1 MLALLPTIGAALLP
15 TPPTLPAPR
24 FAVASSSQHR
34 TTNVQAK
41 FVGAALAAA
50 FAAKNEESTSAV
62 PSVELSLEEKEDRVI
77 EAIRE
82 GLKAG
87 ITKPKAA
94 FSAIGEFGKA
104 SGELAQTWL
113 TPQQL
118 ESCAAFWGG
127 GSALVAR
134 DLRKGQLGLEDLKA
148 SPWFLLLTLNTFPWT
163 PLLVPLV
170 GRAVN
175 STDGTTFLPRSFRA
189 NRLSAL
195 RRARRDGGID
205 VSDPDTRTPQNIDEG
220 VSFFRDG
227 SAMLARDLRR
237 GRLFAYNDSLSSY
250 GWFTFLAF
258 STFPL
263 TPLLI
268 PLIDKRRDG
277 SQADYV
283 PAAFRARRLATFAR
297 YRALQATPQRS
308 AEETLRAVAA
318 PMAERP
324 SPAEVLSAIIELTS
338 STEDRSSFLDRLAGG
353 GSPGRRWTLAYTAGS
368 AAVKAARQQRKK
380 AGSGGWLKATREA
393 LLPWTRLENGLYV
406 DGLVTAIQRFDAST
420 GENENGIFG
429 VLGATGLRLTVKGP
443 FKWPDPERRTVCAF
457 QPTVAKCAIGPL
469 EREFSMEAPG
479 APDFE
484 STAVTKLPFFKFV
497 LVDDTVAVAQGRSGG
512 VAVWVRESQSQSA
525 TD

>member
-1 MLALLPTIGAALLP
+1 MFAALLP
-15 TPPTLPAPR
+15 TPTLPPPR
-24 FAVASSSQHR
+24 AVASPQLR
-34 TTNVQAK
+34 TPNVQAK

-50 FAAKNEESTSAV
+50 FASKNEESAGDV
-62 PSVELSLEEKEDRVI
+62 PPAELSIAEKEDRVI
-77 EAIRE
+77 EAIRA
-82 GLKAG
+82 GLEAG

-94 FSAIGEFGKA
+94 FSAIGDFGIA
-104 SGELAQTWL
+104 SGDLAQTWL

-118 ESCAAFWGG
+118 ENCAAFWGG

-134 DLRKGQLGLEDLKA
+134 DLRKGRLDLEDLKA
-148 SPWFLLLTLNTFPWT
+148 SPWFLLLALNTFPWT

-175 STDGTTFLPRSFRA
+175 STEGTTFLPRSFRA

-195 RRARRDGGID
+195 RRTRRDGGID
-205 VSDPDTRTPQNIDEG
+205 LSDPDTRTPQNIDEG

-227 SAMLARDLRR
+227 SAMLARDVRR
-237 GRLFAYNDSLSSY
+237 GRLFAYGDTVSSY

-277 SQADYV
+277 KQADYV
-283 PAAFRARRLATFAR
+283 PAAFRARRLATFER
-297 YRALQATPQRS
+297 YRALQAAPPRS
-308 AEETLRAVAA
+308 AVETVRAVAA

-324 SPAEVLSAIIELTS
+324 SPAEVLSAIVDLTPS
-338 STEDRSSFLDRLAGG
+338 AEDRATYLDRLAGG

-368 AAVKAARQQRKK
+368 GAVKAARQQRRKK
-380 AGSGGWLKATREA
+380 AGGSGGWLKAA

-406 DGLVTAIQRFDAST
+406 DGFVTAIQRFDAST

-429 VLGATGLRLTVKGP
+429 VLGATWLRLTVTGP
-443 FKWPDPERRTVCAF
+443 FRWPDPERRTVCAF
-457 QPTVAKCAIGPL
+457 QPTIARCALGPL
-469 EREFSMEAPG
+469 EREFSMEAPD
-479 APDFE
+479 APDFK

-497 LVDDTVAVAQGRSGG
+497 LVDDLVAVAQGRSGG
-512 VAVWVRESQSQSA
+512 VAVWVRDSA
-525 TD
+525 MD